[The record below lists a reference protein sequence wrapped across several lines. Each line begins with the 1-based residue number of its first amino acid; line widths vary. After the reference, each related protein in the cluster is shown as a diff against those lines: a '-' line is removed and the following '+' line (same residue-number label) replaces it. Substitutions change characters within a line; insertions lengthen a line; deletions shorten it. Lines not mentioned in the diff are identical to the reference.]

1 VQGEAEYYFQTQS
14 DAWSFEE
21 TGNSGMLVFA
31 RSFSSKRTRMTAK
44 QNSNN
49 LVWLDLETEIA
60 TIITDGSLNMLAQ
73 GPNLV
78 VHQPESVLSKM
89 DEWCAEQHGNSGLIE
104 EVRRSSVSL
113 AQAEQETLEVVRIYC
128 PEQGCPLCGNS
139 ICFDRRFLIRFM
151 PQLNEYLSYRNV
163 DVSTLKELIS
173 RWYPG
178 KEVKGGKS
186 SKHRTLSDIRESIEE
201 LKYYRMTV
209 FSQYNG

>member
-1 VQGEAEYYFQTQS
+1 
-14 DAWSFEE
+14 
-21 TGNSGMLVFA
+21 MLVFA

-49 LVWLDLETEIA
+49 MVWLDLETSGLDVNSCRILEIA
-60 TIITDGSLNMLAQ
+60 TIITDQSLNILAQ

-78 VHQPESVLSKM
+78 VHQPESVLRKM

-128 PEQGCPLCGNS
+128 PERGCPLCGNS

-151 PQLNEYLSYRNV
+151 PKLNEYLSYRNV
-163 DVSTLKELIS
+163 DVSTLKELVS

-186 SKHRTLSDIRESIEE
+186 SRHRTLSDIRESIEE

-209 FSQYNG
+209 FN